1 MPRQKIKPTLPQRSE
16 IPLEYTWDL
25 ESLYPNLEE
34 WEAAFRR
41 LESQLDLLQSYKG
54 RLTESPAGL
63 LAFLRLRDQLEAEL
77 SKIWNHAE
85 RAFDVDTTNQTNAAR
100 VARTQS
106 LWARYA
112 AATAFAR
119 PELLT
124 LDAGQVAQF
133 VAAES
138 GLEVYRHFFDDLL
151 RMKPHVR
158 SAEVEEVVAQAG
170 TVTSAPAN
178 IYAMLANA
186 DLRFADARDSKRR
199 KHTVAQ
205 STMDELLSSPDRAL
219 RKSAW
224 ESYADGFLSM
234 KNTFAEVMAAKVK
247 ASVWRA
253 RAARFNSVLEAS
265 LAPANLT
272 PAVYHNVIDA
282 CNRHLPI
289 WHRYWDVR
297 RRALK
302 LNKMEV
308 CDVFAP
314 LAPPPRVT
322 WQQAVQWLV
331 EGLRLLGESYV
342 ADVQAGLTTE
352 RWVDA
357 LPNIGKRDG
366 AYSSG
371 GYGMKPFIFMS
382 YSEQGLGS
390 LSTLAHEVGHSMHTL
405 LSCRHQPYVYS
416 SHSTFVAEVA
426 SNFNQALLR
435 AHLLN
440 LELGKDFEIAVVQEA
455 MDNFHRYLFLMPI
468 LSQFE
473 HWMHTTI
480 ENGGALTADMMSEKM
495 VELFRRGYGD
505 AVQLDEPRVGVT
517 WMQFVHFYADYY
529 VWQYASGISAANAL
543 ADQVLQDRSGE
554 AANAFLRFLSSG
566 SSRYP
571 LELLAEAGV
580 DMTRPEPL
588 DRAFQVLERFVERF
602 ERLTIG

>member
-1 MPRQKIKPTLPQRSE
+1 MPRQTKSTLLKRSE
-16 IPLEYTWDL
+16 VPREYTWDL
-25 ESLYPNLEE
+25 ESLYPTLQD
-34 WEAAFRR
+34 WEAVFSRVG
-41 LESQLDLLQSYKG
+41 SQFEHLRSYQG
-54 RLTESPAGL
+54 RLTESPSTL
-63 LAFLRLRDQLEAEL
+63 LAFLRLRDQLEPEL
-77 SKIWNHAE
+77 LKIWNHAE
-85 RAFDVDTTNQTNAAR
+85 RAFDVDTTDQANAAR
-100 VARTQS
+100 ASRAQG

-112 AATAFAR
+112 AAVAFAQ
-119 PELLT
+119 PEMLT
-124 LDAGQVAQF
+124 MDAEQIAQF
-133 VAAES
+133 IAAEPA
-138 GLEVYRHFFDDLL
+138 LEVYRHFFDDLL

-158 SAEVEEVVAQAG
+158 SAEVEEVVAQAS

-205 STMDELLSSPDRAL
+205 STVDELLSSPDRAL

-234 KNTFAEVMAAKVK
+234 KNTFAEVMATKVK

-253 RAARFNSVLEAS
+253 RVARFNSVLEAS

-272 PAVYHNVIDA
+272 PEVYHNVIDA

-289 WHRYWDVR
+289 WHRYWDAR

-302 LNKMEV
+302 LDKMEV
-308 CDVFAP
+308 CDIFAP
-314 LAPPPRVT
+314 LAAPPRVT

-331 EGLRLLGESYV
+331 EGLRPLGEEYV
-342 ADVQAGLTTE
+342 EIVRAGMTTE
-352 RWVDA
+352 RWVDV

-405 LSCRHQPYVYS
+405 LSCRHQPYVYAS
-416 SHSTFVAEVA
+416 YPIFTAEVA

-435 AHLLN
+435 AHLLS
-440 LELGKDFEIAVVQEA
+440 LGHGRDFEIAVVQEA

-480 ENGGALTADMMSEKM
+480 EQGGALTADAMSEKM

-505 AVQLDEPRVGVT
+505 AVRLDEPRVGVT

-543 ADQVLQDRSGE
+543 ADRVLQDPSG
-554 AANAFLRFLSSG
+554 AAARAYLDFLRSG

-571 LELLAEAGV
+571 LELLAAAGV
-580 DMTRPEPL
+580 DMSRAEPL
-588 DRAFQVLERFVERF
+588 DRAFHILERFVERF
-602 ERLTIG
+602 EHLTSA